1 MKNRIPILLIFILF
15 GGTAFCKESKMDSLL
30 IELDKV
36 ISERSKYSEIKIA
49 KISELKRKKYRL
61 KNIQQKFEINRE
73 IINQYNTFICD
84 SAELYIN
91 ENLAIA
97 KKLKDKDL
105 ILESSFRL
113 FYIYSL
119 SGLFLQGSE
128 LLDSINYD
136 TLPTHYK
143 AWYCWN
149 YIRYYENLIFYT
161 DDYKFT
167 KQYEK
172 AKEEY
177 RDRVMGILFSQSDEY
192 KKELAHKL
200 QVAGRYAEAINI
212 LKIIF
217 DKQEP
222 GTHNY
227 AMAAMN
233 LAKVYK
239 YAKNSEKQE
248 YYLILAA
255 TTDIQLAVKEN
266 EALLSLAINLYGK
279 GDVNRAYDY
288 IRVALDDALFYNTRF
303 KNSVIARVQPII
315 EDTYL
320 QKISSQQKNLRLY
333 SILTSLLVIILTIT
347 LFYIYKQVKVVSKA
361 RKELRIMNED
371 LLQLNQKL
379 DEANII
385 KERYLGYFMNQ
396 SSVYVNKLHSY
407 RKNVYLKIK
416 TGQIESLSKPP
427 SSLDLEKEID
437 ELRTNFDKAFLK
449 LYPNFVSE
457 FNSLLKPQEKFE
469 LEDVG
474 QLNTELRIFALIKLG
489 ITDVSQIADFLS
501 YSVQTVYNYKSKIK
515 GKSLIESDQFEEEV
529 KKIGK
534 LH

>member
-1 MKNRIPILLIFILF
+1 MKKSLPILLAIFLF
-15 GGTAFCKESKMDSLL
+15 SGAAFAGNQKSDSLL
-30 IELDKV
+30 KVLDKV
-36 ISERSKYSEIKIA
+36 IQDRSKYVTIKDT
-49 KISELKRKKYRL
+49 KIQELKQKNAKVKDLRKKYD
-61 KNIQQKFEINRE
+61 IQRE
-73 IINQYNTFICD
+73 IIEQYNSFLCD
-84 SAELYIN
+84 SAESYIKK
-91 ENLAIA
+91 NLQIA
-97 KKLKDKDL
+97 QKLNDEEL

-119 SGLFLQGSE
+119 SGLFLQASE
-128 LLDSINYD
+128 IINTIDYEK
-136 TLPTHYK
+136 LPTHLR

-161 DDYKFT
+161 ADREFSKE
-167 KQYEK
+167 YE
-172 AKEEY
+172 AKKEAY
-177 RDRVMGILFSQSDEY
+177 RDEVMKILYDQSDEY

-200 QVAGRYAEAINI
+200 QLSGKYDEAVS
-212 LKIIF
+212 LLEPIF
-217 DKQEP
+217 LKQEP
-222 GTHNY
+222 GTHSY

-239 YAKNSEKQE
+239 QEKNIEKEE

-266 EALLSLAINLYGK
+266 EALLSLAIILYDK

-320 QKISSQQKNLRLY
+320 KKIKLQQKNLSLY
-333 SILTSLLVIILTIT
+333 SIVISLLVVILTIG

-361 RKELRIMNED
+361 RKELRVMND
-371 LLQLNQKL
+371 NLLQLNHKL

-396 SSVYVNKLHSY
+396 CSIYINKLDTY
-407 RKNVYLKIK
+407 RKNVNRKLK
-416 TGQIESLSKPP
+416 TGQIDSLYN
-427 SSLDLEKEID
+427 SSNSELEKEID

-449 LYPNFVSE
+449 LYPNFVTE
-457 FNSLLKPQEKFE
+457 FNSLLKPQERYV
-469 LEDVG
+469 LEEEG
-474 QLNTELRIFALIKLG
+474 SLNTELRIFALIKLG
-489 ITDVSQIADFLS
+489 ITDVTQIADFLR
-501 YSVQTVYNYKSKIK
+501 YSPQTVYNYKSKVK
-515 GKSLIESDQFEEEV
+515 GKSLVESDHFEEEV
-529 KKIGK
+529 KKIGQ